1 MNHVRTRTLRRAGLL
16 TAMLLTAVVAAGCR
30 KEQPPPVAA
39 APQGPAASQRVQPQ
53 KGAIG
58 SLGRIEPGDGI
69 VRVSA
74 RGLSGQPAIVGRV
87 LVKEGDRVTAGQVL
101 AELDT
106 REQLEAA
113 VNQAAA
119 RIEVARRHLAQ
130 VQAGAKASDVAA
142 QQSEVERIQSELANA
157 EAEYKR
163 HASLGTN
170 TTASELERLKLRV
183 DSATRSQ
190 SAAKD
195 RLASL
200 TEVRPVDVET
210 ARAELEEATRNEA
223 RARAELKTSTIV
235 APISGR
241 VVKIVAS
248 PGEAVG
254 PEGLIELAPIEP
266 MYAVAEVAEFDVP
279 RVKVGQRASISGD
292 GLSKPIQGTVDRV
305 GTKVLQN
312 QLMRVDPANYSDARV
327 VEVWIKVD
335 DPAAVVDLIHMR
347 VEVVIQP

>member
-1 MNHVRTRTLRRAGLL
+1 
-16 TAMLLTAVVAAGCR
+16 MLLTAIVAAACR
-30 KEQPPPVAA
+30 NEPPPPVAA

-87 LVKEGDRVTAGQVL
+87 LVKEGDRVNAGQVL

-113 VNQAAA
+113 VSQAAA

-130 VQAGAKASDVAA
+130 VQAGAKTSDVAA
-142 QQSEVERIQSELANA
+142 QQADVERIQSELANA

-183 DSATRSQ
+183 DSATRALA
-190 SAAKD
+190 AAKD

-210 ARAELEEATRNEA
+210 AQAELDEASRNEA
-223 RARAELKTSTIV
+223 RTRAELKTSTIV

-241 VVKIVAS
+241 VIKVVAS

-254 PEGLIELAPIEP
+254 PDGLLELAPTEP

-279 RVKVGQRASISGD
+279 RVKAGQRASISGD
-292 GLSKPIQGTVDRV
+292 GLAKPIQGTVDRV

-335 DPAAVVDLIHMR
+335 DPATVVDLIHMR

>member
-1 MNHVRTRTLRRAGLL
+1 MSHVRAPRLRRAAPLPGILL
-16 TAMLLTAVVAAGCR
+16 TVAVAAGCR
-30 KEQPPPVAA
+30 SEQQPAVAA
-39 APQGPAASQRVQPQ
+39 GPQGPAAAQRVQPQ

-58 SLGRIEPGDGI
+58 CLGRIEPGDGI
-69 VRVSA
+69 VRISA

-87 LVKEGDRVTAGQVL
+87 MVKEGDRVSAGQVL

-106 REQLEAA
+106 KEQLAAA
-113 VNQAAA
+113 VAQAAA
-119 RIEVARRHLAQ
+119 RIEVARRHLVQ
-130 VQAGAKASDVAA
+130 VQAGAKASDVSA
-142 QQSEVERIQSELANA
+142 QQSEVERIQSDLANA

-183 DSATRSQ
+183 DSATRTL

-223 RARAELKTSTIV
+223 RAKAELKTSTIT
-235 APISGR
+235 APIAGR
-241 VVKIVAS
+241 VVKVVAS
-248 PGEAVG
+248 AGEAIG
-254 PEGLIELAPIEP
+254 PDGLLELAPIEP
-266 MYAVAEVAEFDVP
+266 MYAVAEVPEFDVP
-279 RVKVGQRASISGD
+279 RVKTGQRALISGD

-335 DPAAVVDLIHMR
+335 DPSLVADLIHMR

>member
-1 MNHVRTRTLRRAGLL
+1 MDHTRALRRAGFL
-16 TAMLLTAVVAAGCR
+16 TGMLLMGVAAGCQ
-30 KEQPPPVAA
+30 KEEKPAVAA
-39 APQGPAASQRVQPQ
+39 GPQGPSASQQVQTQ
-53 KGAIG
+53 KDSIG
-58 SLGRIEPGDGI
+58 CLGRIEPGDGI
-69 VRVSA
+69 VRMSA

-87 LVKEGDRVTAGQVL
+87 LVKDGERVTAGQVL

-106 REQLEAA
+106 KEQLDAA
-113 VNQAAA
+113 VRQTSA

-142 QQSEVERIQSELANA
+142 QQAEVERVQSELANA

-170 TTASELERLKLRV
+170 TTASELERLKLRI
-183 DSATRSQ
+183 DSASRALT
-190 SAAKD
+190 AARQ

-200 TEVRPVDVET
+200 TEIRPVDVET
-210 ARAELEEATRNEA
+210 ARAELEEAIQNEA

-235 APISGR
+235 APTDGR

-248 PGEAVG
+248 AGEAVG
-254 PEGLIELAPIEP
+254 PDGLLELAPIEP
-266 MYAVAEVAEFDVP
+266 MYAVAEVPEFDVP
-279 RVKVGQRASISGD
+279 RVKPGQRASISGD
-292 GLSKPIQGTVDRV
+292 GLPKPIHGTVDRV
-305 GTKVLQN
+305 STKVLQN

-335 DPAAVVDLIHMR
+335 DPAAVADLIHMR

>member
-1 MNHVRTRTLRRAGLL
+1 
-16 TAMLLTAVVAAGCR
+16 MLLTAIVAAGCR
-30 KEQPPPVAA
+30 NEPPPPVAA
-39 APQGPAASQRVQPQ
+39 GPQGPAASQRVQPQ

-87 LVKEGDRVTAGQVL
+87 LVKEGDRVTSGQVL

-113 VNQAAA
+113 VSQAAA

-142 QQSEVERIQSELANA
+142 QQADVERIQSELSNA

-183 DSATRSQ
+183 DSATRSLA
-190 SAAKD
+190 AAKD

-200 TEVRPVDVET
+200 TEVRPVDVE
-210 ARAELEEATRNEA
+210 RRRPSSMRRSATKR
-223 RARAELKTSTIV
+223 
-235 APISGR
+235 GR
-241 VVKIVAS
+241 GRS
-248 PGEAVG
+248 
-254 PEGLIELAPIEP
+254 
-266 MYAVAEVAEFDVP
+266 
-279 RVKVGQRASISGD
+279 
-292 GLSKPIQGTVDRV
+292 
-305 GTKVLQN
+305 
-312 QLMRVDPANYSDARV
+312 
-327 VEVWIKVD
+327 
-335 DPAAVVDLIHMR
+335 
-347 VEVVIQP
+347 